1 MFQPRPIRHGLVL
14 GEARRIL
21 ARRPPVRC
29 TCENRG
35 AGDPTLHADT
45 CPVAV
50 AMDHAMNEALDRLY
64 AERDDSLDSR
74 SDRDYQEDTEEAQDE
89 FD

>member
-1 MFQPRPIRHGLVL
+1 MAGIPHGMVIA
-14 GEARRIL
+14 EARRAL
-21 ARRPPVRC
+21 ARRPPARC
-29 TCENRG
+29 ACENRG
-35 AGDPTLHADT
+35 AGDPTLHADG

-50 AMDHAMNEALDRLY
+50 AMDLAMDEALDRLY

-89 FD
+89 FE